1 MVRLLTF
8 LTFAVMAL
16 TVWTQWRASRN
27 EARAEETHPP
37 LGQLLTVNGAQ
48 VHAYVTGDGPDLVLI
63 HGSSGNLR
71 DFTFRL
77 AERLATRYRVIAFD
91 RPGLGY
97 SEPLSDDGTSL
108 QDQADILVAAAR
120 QLGAE
125 RPVVLGQS
133 LGGAVALA
141 WAVYHPDRLS
151 ALVTVSGVSHPWDTG
166 LGTYYSVL
174 SSTVGQRLVIPLLTA
189 FVSDERIDQQIDSVF
204 APADTPEG
212 YSEHIGPRLTLRR
225 AAMRANALQRRHLL
239 GWVEELVPH
248 YPDITVPTEILH
260 AEEDRTVSHAIHSV
274 PLADTIPEAELTTLP
289 GSSHMPHHTDPDAVI
304 AAIDRAATRA
314 GLR

>member
-1 MVRLLTF
+1 MLRLLFF
-8 LTFAVMAL
+8 LALAVVAL
-16 TVWTQWRASRN
+16 TLWTQWRAARN
-27 EARAEETHPP
+27 EARAEAEYPP
-37 LGQLLTVNGAQ
+37 IGRILTVNGVD
-48 VHAYVTGDGPDLVLI
+48 VHAYVTGEGPDLVLI

-71 DFTFRL
+71 DFTFHL
-77 AERLATRYRVIAFD
+77 ADRLATDYRVIALD

-97 SEPLSDDGTSL
+97 SQPLSPDGTPL
-108 QDQADILVAAAR
+108 RAQADILVEAAR

-125 RPVVLGQS
+125 HPIVLGQS

-174 SSTVGQRLVIPLLTA
+174 SSRLGRWLVIPLLTA
-189 FVSDERIDQQIDSVF
+189 FVTDARIGQQIDSVF
-204 APADTPEG
+204 APADAPDG
-212 YSEHIGPRLTLRR
+212 YADHIGPRLTLRR

-248 YPDITVPTEILH
+248 YPEIAVPTEILH
-260 AEEDRTVSHAIHSV
+260 AEADRTVSHDIHSV
-274 PLADTIPEAELTTLP
+274 PLADTIPGAVLTTLP

-304 AAIDRAATRA
+304 AAIDRAAGRA